1 MLPETKKQE
10 LLREIKQEVYNNPN
24 KIYYGLYKDYST
36 CKGTI
41 YGQEDSVYIITTSSV
56 TYANLLKNNGYTI
69 YLKSDGNK
77 IIKIEKQRDVIN
89 NEKNYIQI

>member
-1 MLPETKKQE
+1 MLPEAKKQE

-41 YGQEDSVYIITTSSV
+41 YKQEDNIYIIITSSL
-56 TYANLLKNNGYTI
+56 TYAKQLKDSGYIVCMQADGNRIIKLLK
-69 YLKSDGNK
+69 KRSDK
-77 IIKIEKQRDVIN
+77 
-89 NEKNYIQI
+89 